1 MNFNR
6 IDTHDPEL
14 IFPEELLQECEKKPN
29 LFKLEKLWL
38 TGIQD
43 QKSIN
48 EPRADNLVGVKAK
61 KQAL

>member
-29 LFKLEKLWL
+29 LFKLEKL
-38 TGIQD
+38 
-43 QKSIN
+43 
-48 EPRADNLVGVKAK
+48 
-61 KQAL
+61 